1 MPKEQACR
9 NEQWFIGNLGLE
21 LYRESRL
28 KMKLSMKRKY
38 SENQNLRSS
47 YHEVR
52 RGKGTTDV
60 DSEGMKIPEV
70 PRRDLRTMGSKK
82 RL

>member
-21 LYRESRL
+21 LCRESRL
-28 KMKLSMKRKY
+28 KMKLNMKRKY
-38 SENQNLRSS
+38 SENQNQRSS
-47 YHEVR
+47 YLEVIR
-52 RGKGTTDV
+52 RKGTNA
-60 DSEGMKIPEV
+60 PEV
-70 PRRDLRTMGSKK
+70 PRRDLRTIGSKK